1 MKETKRF
8 KTGHL
13 LPAGKSQQQ
22 ANYITRFPKRKP
34 PKNDLKY
41 TLDTIFLNQGVQG
54 SSTSGA
60 HTLLWR
66 AKRTVFGDLG
76 APGTVLFLHKYSG

>member
-34 PKNDLKY
+34 PKTDLKSP
-41 TLDTIFLNQGVQG
+41 LDTISLNQGVQG
-54 SSTSGA
+54 SSP
-60 HTLLWR
+60 WR
-66 AKRTVFGDLG
+66 CKHFPLESTE
-76 APGTVLFLHKYSG
+76 